1 MKGVMDSRMRKN
13 GLDYGMKRM
22 AKKGVMDPRMRKK
35 GLDYG
40 MKRMTKK
47 GADDATDC

>member
-1 MKGVMDSRMRKN
+1 
-13 GLDYGMKRM
+13 MKRM

-40 MKRMTKK
+40 KKRMTKK